1 MKRILTVCI
10 GNICRS
16 PLAEV
21 ALRQALPADW
31 QVWSAGLQALVGMP
45 ADPTSKAIA
54 QEQGLDLSG
63 HRAQQLTPWMTQQAD
78 VILVMEDAH
87 TRMLLQTAPT
97 ARGKVFRLGHV
108 GRYDIADPYRQPRE
122 AFDTA
127 WAGISQGVADWVP
140 RLKRL

>member
-1 MKRILTVCI
+1 MKRLLTVCI

-21 ALRQALPADW
+21 ALRRALGDGW
-31 QVWSAGLQALVGMP
+31 QVSSAGLQALVGVP
-45 ADPTSKAIA
+45 ADPTSQAIA
-54 QEQGLDLSG
+54 REQGLDLSG
-63 HRAQQLTPWMTQQAD
+63 HRAQQLTAWMTQQHD

-87 TRMLLQTAPT
+87 TRMLLQMAPT

-108 GRYDIADPYRQPRE
+108 RGYDIADPYHQPRE

-127 WAGISQGVADWVP
+127 WAGIAQGVDDWVP
-140 RLKRL
+140 RLRRL

>member
-1 MKRILTVCI
+1 MKRLLTVCI

-21 ALRQALPADW
+21 ALRRALGDGW
-31 QVWSAGLQALVGMP
+31 QVSSAGLQALVGMP
-45 ADPTSKAIA
+45 ADPTSQAIA
-54 QEQGLDLSG
+54 LEQGLDLSA
-63 HRAQQLTPWMTQQAD
+63 HRAQQLSAWMTQQHD

-87 TRMLLQTAPT
+87 TRLLLQMAPT

-108 GRYDIADPYRQPRE
+108 RGYDIADPYQQSRD

-127 WAGISQGVADWVP
+127 WAGIVQGVDDWVP
-140 RLKRL
+140 RLRRL